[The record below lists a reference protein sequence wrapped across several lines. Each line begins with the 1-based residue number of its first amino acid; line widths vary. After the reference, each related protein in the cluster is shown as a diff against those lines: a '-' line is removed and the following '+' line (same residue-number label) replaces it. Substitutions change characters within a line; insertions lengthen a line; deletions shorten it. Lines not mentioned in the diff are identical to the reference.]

1 MTEEPEGAPCLHC
14 ELMLTIEDYY
24 EDAGGREPDGRLAM
38 DLDETLGSLAECVI
52 TVLAEIRQDARGAAM
67 DYFKHALLS
76 GLLRDT
82 EITTGIQ

>member
-1 MTEEPEGAPCLHC
+1 MTEDQEQPCLHC

-24 EDAGGREPDGRLAM
+24 EDQEGRGPDGRLVM

-52 TVLAEIRQDARGAAM
+52 TVLSELREDARGAAM
-67 DYFKHALLS
+67 DHFKHALMS

>member
-1 MTEEPEGAPCLHC
+1 
-14 ELMLTIEDYY
+14 
-24 EDAGGREPDGRLAM
+24 M

-52 TVLAEIRQDARGAAM
+52 TVLSELREDARGAAM
-67 DYFKHALLS
+67 DHFKHALMS